1 MHDHHEEQ
9 WRASAQALGLSL
21 RKQTWRSHI
30 ADNFGAMMRSLGASV
45 GPSDTA
51 RGSWMV
57 GMRNGAHV
65 VVDISWPSSDGTA
78 VKARRRITPTTDI
91 VVAIDPPLLLG
102 LHVRSVSFVEMIGG
116 GHGELDG
123 KFATTAFMRERA
135 AELLAPWAATLL
147 GLRNHADEVVVTDNV
162 VHVGFRGRFFEAS
175 SLGHSIDSVIQTA
188 RGLAAQRASMPDIE
202 EELPYAEWE
211 AFAGA
216 MELAFDSARMKIE
229 GEQNGVAVELRF
241 CTAKGKPYVAARAR
255 LPRPL
260 GLGLRIGAQTADDGA
275 TVFFPE
281 GRFAVDSETV
291 DIEIGDPKFDE
302 TFVIEASDENRAR
315 ALLASPAIRHT
326 ALDIVRAGGDIVITD
341 TYVAISL
348 RDPSRLAWLL
358 GHVTSLAGALGGG
371 TGPYR

>member
-1 MHDHHEEQ
+1 
-9 WRASAQALGLSL
+9 
-21 RKQTWRSHI
+21 
-30 ADNFGAMMRSLGASV
+30 
-45 GPSDTA
+45 
-51 RGSWMV
+51 MV

-65 VVDISWPSSDGTA
+65 VVDISWPSSEGTA
-78 VKARRRITPTTDI
+78 VKGRKRSTPTTDI

-116 GHGELDG
+116 GHGELEG
-123 KFATTAFMRERA
+123 KFATSAFMRERGA
-135 AELLAPWAATLL
+135 KLLEPFAPTLLA
-147 GLRNHADEVVVTDNV
+147 LRNHADEVVVTDNV

-188 RGLAAQRASMPDIE
+188 RGLAAQRVSMPDIE

-211 AFAGA
+211 AFATT
-216 MELAFDSARMKIE
+216 LDLTFDSTRMKIE

-241 CTAKGKPYVAARAR
+241 CTANGKPYVAARAR
-255 LPRPL
+255 LPRSL
-260 GLGLRIGAQTADDGA
+260 GLGLRIGAQSADDGA
-275 TVFFPE
+275 TVFF
-281 GRFAVDSETV
+281 DDDTV

-302 TFVIEASDENRAR
+302 TFVIEASDEGRAR
-315 ALLASPAIRHT
+315 ALLASPAIRHA

-341 TYVAISL
+341 TSVAISL
-348 RDPSRLAWLL
+348 RDPSQLAWLL